1 MRREVWFRRVV
12 TSQSRPAIKIDDHI
26 PAAPGQEEWDVVV
39 LGTGMGGSTAG
50 YEVARRGGRVL
61 FVEKGKFLHGDPL
74 KRQITPDVG
83 EGEEAWAAEE
93 RLIMGRWPLPV
104 RGWSSFG
111 DVEFYAPLGCG
122 SGGST
127 IIYGGQLERF
137 APSDFHPREHAPDAP
152 DASVV
157 ESWPITYDELVPFY
171 RRAERLFDVSG
182 TPDPLNP
189 DPEAA
194 LRAPPPLS
202 ERDQYLFDTFS
213 GAGLHPY
220 RSHVGYHKLGDCDE
234 CLDLCLRNC
243 KSDAGRNCVV
253 PALVDHGASM
263 LPECEALRLEAGRSR
278 VDSVRV
284 VRKGVE
290 HSIRAKMFVLGAGS
304 WASPVLL
311 LRSNSSEW
319 PDGLA
324 NSSGLVGRNLML
336 HTSDFLTIDQR
347 ELRSEAG
354 PRKSMALNDFYIDE
368 GEKLGTL
375 QSVGLPLIAPFIRE
389 YLRYALEKDPRWW
402 CRFVEPRLES
412 VARIGERLSRR
423 ASLLST
429 IVEDLP
435 YPENRVVP
443 DPAAPNGRCF
453 SYTYP
458 AELAR
463 RSRRLLKLVRRRLGR
478 GHRLRVVTGGRNN
491 LNYGHVCGTCR
502 FGDDPAES
510 VLDRTNRAHDLD
522 NLYLVDSS
530 FFPSSGGINP
540 SLTIAAN
547 ALRVGEI
554 VHGRL

>member
-1 MRREVWFRRVV
+1 V
-12 TSQSRPAIKIDDHI
+12 TTQSQPAVRIEDHI
-26 PAAPGQEEWDVVV
+26 PAAPEAEEWDVVV
-39 LGTGMGGSTAG
+39 LGAGMGGSTAG
-50 YEVARRGGRVL
+50 LEVARRGGRVL
-61 FVEKGKFLHGDPL
+61 FIEKGKFLHGDPL
-74 KRQITPDVG
+74 KRQISPDVG

-127 IIYGGQLERF
+127 IIYGAQLERF
-137 APSDFHPREHAPDAP
+137 APSDFHPKEHFPDVP

-157 ESWPITYDELVPFY
+157 ESWPITYDELVPYY
-171 RRAERLFDVSG
+171 RRAEALFNISG

-189 DPEAA
+189 DPEAV
-194 LRAPPPLS
+194 LRTPPPLG
-202 ERDQYLFDTFS
+202 ERDQHLFDTFS
-213 GAGLHPY
+213 ESGLHPY
-220 RSHVGYHKLGDCDE
+220 RSHVGYHKLDNCDE

-243 KSDAGRNCVV
+243 KSDAGRDCLV
-253 PALVDHGASM
+253 PALREHGASM
-263 LPECEALRLEAGRSR
+263 LPESEVLRFEASRSR
-278 VDSVRV
+278 VESVRI

-290 HSIRAKMFVLGAGS
+290 SSIRAKVFVLGAGS
-304 WASPVLL
+304 WGSPVLL

-336 HTSDFLTIDQR
+336 HTSDFMTIDQR

-354 PRKSMALNDFYIDE
+354 PRKSMALSDFYID
-368 GEKLGTL
+368 GKEKLGTL

-402 CRFVEPRLES
+402 CRFVEPRLET

-435 YPENRVVP
+435 YPDNRVQV
-443 DPAAPNGRCF
+443 DPSAPNGRSF
-453 SYTYP
+453 TYTYP

-463 RSRRLLKLVRRRLGR
+463 RSRRLLKLVRGRLGR
-478 GHRLRVVTGGRNN
+478 RYPLRVVTGGRNN

-502 FGDDPAES
+502 FGDDPATS

-547 ALRVGEI
+547 ALRVGGIIHE
-554 VHGRL
+554 RL